1 MFCGVFFLNK
11 NINVEVKEE
20 GLELDRKALWAASM
34 HKVVTI
40 ERKETR
46 KRHFDKYLFDFKS
59 NFCEIVV

>member
-1 MFCGVFFLNK
+1 MLRLRRK
-11 NINVEVKEE
+11 

-46 KRHFDKYLFDFKS
+46 KRHFDKNLFDFKS